1 VTVNRWIAGILGL
14 FNAANGL
21 VMLFASSIWW
31 DSVPGVPDTGPF
43 NPHFV
48 QDVGAAFLAAGLAQ
62 GLRAWR
68 PVYWPAAFAG
78 SLFLAAHAVIHL
90 VMIAGGHD
98 HHAAADLAG
107 VIVPAA
113 LAVYSAFPTEG
124 EQHA

>member
-1 VTVNRWIAGILGL
+1 MNRWIAGILGL

-21 VMLFASSIWW
+21 AMLFASSAWW

-48 QDVGAAFLAAGLAQ
+48 QDVGAAFLAAGVAQ

-68 PVYWPAAFAG
+68 PVYWPAALAG
-78 SLFLAAHAVIHL
+78 SLFLAAHAAIHL
-90 VMIAGGHD
+90 VMIASGHD
-98 HHAAADLAG
+98 RHAGADLAS
-107 VIVPAA
+107 VVLPAA
-113 LAVYSAFPTEG
+113 LAVYSAFPTKG